1 MKHSIKIILL
11 LISIF
16 SISLEARVD
25 YSSTSEGKAF
35 ATKMHKKY
43 RFDKNYILKLLKRAK
58 HQPETL
64 DRYRGRHK
72 VGSTDFSWHRYKSKI
87 LIKESVDL
95 GRKFMQK
102 NRKYLLKASKKYRVS
117 PAIITAFIRVE
128 SKFGMYGRE
137 YSVWDSLVTLT
148 FNRNRKQRFF
158 RSELEHLLILTH
170 KNRLNPLKLRGSFAG
185 AMGVVQQVPSIQ
197 LRYAVD
203 LDGDGRK
210 DPQSIADGIGS
221 IASFLHR
228 NGWSDNRITAVR
240 ASYKGKRFRGLKT
253 GYRSRYKM
261 STITNKGIKP
271 RERFP
276 YNTAY
281 LIKLRDTNYDEL
293 YLGSKN
299 YRIIT
304 RYNASARYAVTIALY
319 AKAMEKEWKSIQRGR
334 R

>member
-1 MKHSIKIILL
+1 MKYNIKIILL
-11 LISIF
+11 LISILTI
-16 SISLEARVD
+16 SIEARVD
-25 YSSTSEGKAF
+25 YSTTPEGKAF
-35 ATKMHKKY
+35 ATKMHKKHKFEK
-43 RFDKNYILKLLKRAK
+43 RYILKLLKKAK
-58 HQPETL
+58 HQPKTL

-87 LIKESVDL
+87 LIKDSIEL
-95 GRKFMQK
+95 GREFMQK
-102 NRKYLLKASKKYRVS
+102 NRKYLLKASKKYHIS

-137 YSVWDSLVTLT
+137 YSVWDSLVTLA
-148 FNRNRKQRFF
+148 FNRNRKQKFF
-158 RSELEHLLILTH
+158 RSELEHLLILTR
-170 KNRLNPLKLRGSFAG
+170 KNRLNPLSLRGSFAG

-197 LRYAVD
+197 LRYGVD
-203 LDGDGRK
+203 LDGNGRK
-210 DPQSIADGIGS
+210 DPQNIADGIGS
-221 IASFLHR
+221 IAYFLHR
-228 NGWSDNRITAVR
+228 NGWNDKRITVVR
-240 ASYKGKRFRGLKT
+240 ASYNGKRFRGLKT
-253 GYRSRYKM
+253 GYRSKY
-261 STITNKGIKP
+261 SLNTIQKHHIKP

-281 LIKLRDTNYDEL
+281 LIKLKDTNYDEL